1 MGLRLSP
8 DGRVRLVLLALLIVG
23 RGGGALQTAE
33 EFLQVGHVGWWGVV
47 EEGAMKAMKAG
58 GLSLVRAGK

>member
-1 MGLRLSP
+1 M
-8 DGRVRLVLLALLIVG
+8 LLALLIVG

-58 GLSLVRAGK
+58 GLGLVRAGK